1 MTHDDAAAALAWT
14 GTEMVRRGLTWG
26 TSGNLSA
33 RVEHDRFL
41 ISAAGTRLDDLGPGR
56 LATCRIDGADGQDG
70 AGDGPRPSSEV
81 AMHRAVYA
89 AVPDAGVIAHSSA
102 PSTTLVACSR
112 MRVPVE
118 VNTDAL
124 AYVGPV
130 ARVPYRHPGSVELA
144 RAAAAHAPGARA
156 LLLSNHGSLV
166 WGGTAEEV
174 LRRTEAL
181 EFIARLLI
189 AARAAGVSLARI
201 GPEDVATFPYG

>member
-1 MTHDDAAAALAWT
+1 VTRDEAAAALAWM

-33 RVEHDRFL
+33 RTDPERFL
-41 ISAAGTRLDDLGPGR
+41 ISATGTRLDDLGPGR
-56 LATCRIDGADGQDG
+56 LATCCVAGPDP

-89 AVPDAGVIAHSSA
+89 AVPDAAVISHSSA
-102 PSTTLVACSR
+102 PCTTLVACSR
-112 MRVPVE
+112 MQVPVE

-124 AYVGPV
+124 AFCGPV
-130 ARVPYRHPGSVELA
+130 VRVPYRHPGSADLA
-144 RAAAAHAPGARA
+144 RATAAHAPRARA

-166 WGGTAEEV
+166 WGATPDEV

-181 EFIARLLI
+181 EFIARLLVT
-189 AARAAGVSLARI
+189 ARSAGVPLTRI
-201 GPEDVATFPYG
+201 RPDDVATFPYG